1 MTDRIISVAVTNE
14 EQTFIDEQLAS
25 GRYAD
30 EAEVLRAGL
39 VRLEHEE
46 KVTALKAMIAEA
58 DAQFDRGDYVT
69 FESAEAATAFI
80 IEQAQTLR

>member
-1 MTDRIISVAVTNE
+1 MTDRIISVTVTNE
-14 EQTFIDEQLAS
+14 EQAFIDEQLAS

-39 VRLEHEE
+39 VRLEHDE
-46 KVTALKAMIAEA
+46 KVTTLRAVIAEA
-58 DAQFDRGDYVT
+58 DAQFDRGEYVT
-69 FESAEAATAFI
+69 FDSADAAADFI